1 VIAMRHSVIIPML
14 NGAAYVRDAIASALP
29 QLADDDEVLV
39 IDNGSTDGSREL
51 VGQIADRRVRLM
63 TEPKRGPAAAR
74 NLGIRSASGAT
85 ISFLDH
91 DDMWPEGRHDGLM
104 RALAA
109 EPGADAAYGRTR
121 MLFGTRRVEYLAHQE
136 GQHAPMLGLHP
147 YLFRRELI
155 ARAGFMNEEMPFG
168 EDGDYLLRLRAAGM
182 RCAVYDGLGAIYRL
196 HDANMTRDLGASAQG
211 RIGTIARHL
220 ARKRQTDRERGGS

>member
-1 VIAMRHSVIIPML
+1 MIAMRHSVIIPML

-39 IDNGSTDGSREL
+39 VDNGSTDGSRDL
-51 VGQIADRRVRLM
+51 VAQISDRRVRLI
-63 TEPKRGPAAAR
+63 TELKRGPAAAR

-104 RALAA
+104 RILVA
-109 EPGADAAYGRTR
+109 EPDFDAAYGRTR
-121 MLFGTRRVEYLAHQE
+121 MLFETRHVERLAQWD
-136 GQHAPMLGLHP
+136 GQHVPMLGLHS

-155 ARAGFMNEEMPFG
+155 ARAGFMNEEMLFG
-168 EDGDYLLRLRAAGM
+168 EDVDYLLRLRAAGM
-182 RCAVYDGLGAIYRL
+182 RCAVYDGLSAIYRL
-196 HDANMTRDLGASAQG
+196 HDANMTRDLAASVQG
-211 RIGTIARHL
+211 TMETIARNL
-220 ARKRQTDRERGGS
+220 ARKRQTDRQRGGT